1 MDTPRLGRSSGIDR
15 VASLGVAFG
24 FSVGLGV
31 ATVTVPLLALA
42 SGYDAAAVGFLVATS
57 AASQLGGRL
66 VLPWLLAWLP
76 DRSLI
81 GIACALMAGG
91 FGLLLVTTALPVFVA
106 AQLLQGS
113 ARAIFWTSSQTHA
126 IRGEG
131 QPVRRL
137 VDLNAAGNA
146 GTLIGPA
153 VAGLLA
159 VFGLQLAVGAA
170 AMGALLAG
178 LGVPLLTRLPPYDRT
193 RSAGTLRLLRRDG
206 VDVACWASL
215 VGGAWWAMI
224 GSYIPVILVGAD
236 IGPAG
241 IGWLITASETAS
253 VLVLLAMRSTSAGR
267 LRPTVRLGSLGM
279 LAALGALA
287 LIPAGI
293 LGYLVLLLLGGA
305 ASGVVTALAPALASV
320 VAGPDEQGDV
330 MSVTGAFRA
339 AALLAAPATVGA
351 LLAAIALGPALAL
364 VSVGLGVSGL
374 AVGRSA
380 ATLAGNP
387 AE

>member
-1 MDTPRLGRSSGIDR
+1 MTG
-15 VASLGVAFG
+15 
-24 FSVGLGV
+24 
-31 ATVTVPLLALA
+31 
-42 SGYDAAAVGFLVATS
+42 
-57 AASQLGGRL
+57 
-66 VLPWLLAWLP
+66 P
-76 DRSLI
+76 DR
-81 GIACALMAGG
+81 
-91 FGLLLVTTALPVFVA
+91 
-106 AQLLQGS
+106 
-113 ARAIFWTSSQTHA
+113 
-126 IRGEG
+126 
-131 QPVRRL
+131 
-137 VDLNAAGNA
+137 
-146 GTLIGPA
+146 PA
-153 VAGLLA
+153 
-159 VFGLQLAVGAA
+159 
-170 AMGALLAG
+170 
-178 LGVPLLTRLPPYDRT
+178 
-193 RSAGTLRLLRRDG
+193 TLRLLRRDG

-241 IGWLITASETAS
+241 IGWLVTASETAS

-267 LRPTVRLGSLGM
+267 LRPAVRLGSLGM
-279 LAALGALA
+279 VAALGALA

-293 LGYLVLLLLGGA
+293 LGYLALLLLGGA

-351 LLAAIALGPALAL
+351 LVAAIALGPALAL
-364 VSVGLGVSGL
+364 VSIGLGVSGL

-380 ATLAGNP
+380 VSLAGRP